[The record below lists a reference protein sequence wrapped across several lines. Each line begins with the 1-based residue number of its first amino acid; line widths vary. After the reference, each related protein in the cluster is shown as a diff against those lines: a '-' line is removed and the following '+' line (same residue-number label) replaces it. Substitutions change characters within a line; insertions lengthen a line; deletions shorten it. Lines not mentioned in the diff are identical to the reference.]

1 MKLFSA
7 LLFLI
12 LFFIV
17 YFSKSFFSFM
27 QFLFSLIPN
36 KSFPIIFE
44 DSERFISKVFIGY
57 SGSILFV
64 VLFGPIV
71 FGINLFS
78 FIINGEKNQV

>member
-1 MKLFSA
+1 
-7 LLFLI
+7 
-12 LFFIV
+12 
-17 YFSKSFFSFM
+17 M

-64 VLFGPIV
+64 VLFGLIV

-78 FIINGEKNQV
+78 FIINGEKSGLIKFENFLEVGFDTGSEDVIFF